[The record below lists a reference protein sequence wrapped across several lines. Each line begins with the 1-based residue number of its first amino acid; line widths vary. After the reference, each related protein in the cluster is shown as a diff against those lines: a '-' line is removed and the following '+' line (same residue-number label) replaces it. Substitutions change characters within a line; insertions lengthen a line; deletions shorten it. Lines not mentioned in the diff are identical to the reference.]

1 MSNLDITLA
10 CWNYDRTRALAEGRV
25 RPDGIDL
32 RYLNYMVE
40 ETFFRQA
47 RFQEFDASEMSFS
60 SYVVSLFRDPQPFI
74 AIPVFPSR
82 YFRHSC
88 IYVNANSGIKEP
100 KDLIG
105 KKIGVPE
112 FQMTA
117 PVWIRGILSEHYG
130 VPVDSVTYYTGGE
143 EEPGRPEKIKLDLP
157 ANIKVE
163 AIPEDKTLAQMLR
176 DGEIDAFHTAR
187 KPSTYDGKTV
197 VRLFENFV
205 EVEKDYYNKTK
216 IFPPMHTIVIR
227 RELYDRHRWVAQN
240 LYKAFV
246 ESQELV
252 YEDFSQTAAM
262 MAMLPWHNA
271 AVEEAVELMGSDWW
285 PYGFEANREAIAV
298 FLKYHHECGLSK
310 RLLEPEEVFA
320 PETLEAFKI

>member
-1 MSNLDITLA
+1 MSKLDLTLA

-25 RPDGIDL
+25 QPDGIDL
-32 RYLNYMVE
+32 RYLNYLVE

-60 SYVVSLFRDPQPFI
+60 SYVVSLFRDPKPFI

-88 IYVNANSGIKEP
+88 IYVNANSGIRKP

-112 FQMTA
+112 YQMTA
-117 PVWIRGILSEHYG
+117 PVWIRGILAEHYG
-130 VPVDSVTYYTGGE
+130 VPIDSVTYFTGGE

-157 ANIKVE
+157 PNIKVQP
-163 AIPEDKTLAQMLR
+163 IPDDKTLAQMLR
-176 DGEIDAFHTAR
+176 TGEIDAFHTAR

-197 VRLFENFV
+197 VRLFEDYV
-205 EVEKDYYNKTK
+205 DVEKDYYKKTK

-227 RELYDRHRWVAQN
+227 RELYERHRWVAQN
-240 LYKAFV
+240 LFKAFV
-246 ESQELV
+246 EAQKIV
-252 YEDFSQTAAM
+252 YEDFAQTAAL
-262 MAMLPWHNA
+262 MAMLPWNNA
-271 AVEEAVELMGSDWW
+271 AVEEAEALMGPDWW
-285 PYGFEANREAIAV
+285 PYGFDANREAVSV
-298 FLKYHHECGLSK
+298 FLRYHYESGLSK

>member
-10 CWNYDRTRALAEGRV
+10 CWNYDRTRPLADGSV

-32 RYLNYMVE
+32 RYLNYLVE

-47 RFQEFDASEMSFS
+47 RFQEFEASEMSFS

-88 IYVNANSGIKEP
+88 IYINANAGINEP

-112 FQMTA
+112 YQMTA

-130 VPVDSVTYYTGGE
+130 VPVDSVTYFTGGE

-157 ANIKVE
+157 DNIKVE

-187 KPSTYDGKTV
+187 KPSTYDRKTV
-197 VRLFENFV
+197 KRMFENYV
-205 EVEKDYYNKTK
+205 DVEKDYYNKTK

-227 RELYDRHRWVAQN
+227 RDIYDKHRWVAQN

-246 ESQELV
+246 EAQQRV
-252 YEDFSQTAAM
+252 YEDFNQTAALM
-262 MAMLPWHNA
+262 SMLPWGNA
-271 AVEEAVELMGSDWW
+271 AVEEAIELMGPDWW
-285 PYGFEANREAIAV
+285 PYGFEANRESVEV
-298 FLKYHHECGLSK
+298 FLKYHFESGLSK
-310 RLLEPEEVFA
+310 RLLKPEDVFA